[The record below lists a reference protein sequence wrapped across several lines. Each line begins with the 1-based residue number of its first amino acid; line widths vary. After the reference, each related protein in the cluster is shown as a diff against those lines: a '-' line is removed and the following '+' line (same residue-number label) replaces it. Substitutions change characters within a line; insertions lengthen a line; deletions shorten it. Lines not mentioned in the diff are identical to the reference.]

1 MTIERLENTRD
12 YFKHIT
18 QEAYRQF
25 MDGKVTFLVIY
36 SMATGLYH
44 IAEWMWLHD
53 HPKVKE
59 KFGSEIDSAGALW
72 HKVVEREVPGAGLI
86 RDLNNAAKHA
96 KLKFRKNGGPSTS
109 MHYAANTFIYTSD
122 YGTGRYGVGGY
133 GGAREVKMDEGGR
146 EVLLEPIATEVFHFW
161 EKLVDEFHPQGPALA
176 VAESS
181 PAVLPRAPGGRG
193 GAISAAL
200 ILRRSITGGE
210 HFARALKREP

>member
-59 KFGSEIDSAGALW
+59 EFGSEIDSAGALW

-86 RDLNNAAKHA
+86 RDLTTLQNTPSLSFARTEAHRRVCTTRRIHSFIPPIMGRAA
-96 KLKFRKNGGPSTS
+96 T
-109 MHYAANTFIYTSD
+109 
-122 YGTGRYGVGGY
+122 
-133 GGAREVKMDEGGR
+133 
-146 EVLLEPIATEVFHFW
+146 
-161 EKLVDEFHPQGPALA
+161 ALA
-176 VAESS
+176 DT
-181 PAVLPRAPGGRG
+181 AVRAM
-193 GAISAAL
+193 
-200 ILRRSITGGE
+200 
-210 HFARALKREP
+210 